1 MTRAIALIAV
11 TALVLSQ
18 AACGEKEQTAATRKP
33 DTKVW
38 SGTDNAFAATGWKA
52 GDQASWEE
60 QMRSRAQEQNEYTRA
75 K

>member
-18 AACGEKEQTAATRKP
+18 AACEKEQTAATRKP